1 MVDKNLDYIPKIFVF
16 TLGSKFA
23 SSSFQNLV
31 LFSLMS
37 GSPFEG
43 TEGNLLRLF
52 GENHKTLQQQQQA
65 LVAEMAESKVR

>member
-1 MVDKNLDYIPKIFVF
+1 MY
-16 TLGSKFA
+16 
-23 SSSFQNLV
+23 
-31 LFSLMS
+31 SLMS

-52 GENHKTLQQQQQA
+52 DENHNTLQQQQQA

>member
-1 MVDKNLDYIPKIFVF
+1 MIVSVLIYQF
-16 TLGSKFA
+16 L
-23 SSSFQNLV
+23 QNLV
-31 LFSLMS
+31 MYSLMS

-52 GENHKTLQQQQQA
+52 DENHNTLQQQQQA

>member
-1 MVDKNLDYIPKIFVF
+1 MVNIYINYLSGKSRNSAF
-16 TLGSKFA
+16 
-23 SSSFQNLV
+23 LV
-31 LFSLMS
+31 TVCVCYFSLMS

-52 GENHKTLQQQQQA
+52 EENHKTLQQQQQA

>member
-1 MVDKNLDYIPKIFVF
+1 VNSYCLVIVSVLIYQF
-16 TLGSKFA
+16 L
-23 SSSFQNLV
+23 QNLV
-31 LFSLMS
+31 MYSLMS

-52 GENHKTLQQQQQA
+52 DENHNTLQQQQQA